1 MSDEKERVLL
11 IIPAYNEEESIAST
25 INSIRHFI
33 QNTPFDFHLDYI
45 VVNDGSRDRTVEI
58 VKEMNV
64 DLINLRTNLG
74 LTGGFGAGMKYA
86 QRHNYDFAIQ
96 FDADGQHL
104 PEYIP
109 AMVNAGKE
117 GYNLVVGSR
126 FVDEKRP
133 KSLRMLGNTMIS
145 SAIKITTGQTINDPT
160 SGMRLFDRRAISFY
174 VEAPNMAPEPETV
187 SYLIKKKF
195 KVKEVQVS
203 MQDRVAGESYLNL
216 RRSIEYMTRVAIS
229 ILVLQPFRK

>member
-1 MSDEKERVLL
+1 MSDENEKVLL

-25 INSIRHFI
+25 INSVRNFMSTEVL
-33 QNTPFDFHLDYI
+33 NFHLDYI
-45 VVNDGSRDRTVEI
+45 VVNDGSKDRTPEI

-86 QRHNYDFAIQ
+86 HRHDYDYAIQ

-104 PEYIP
+104 PDYIP
-109 AMVNAGKE
+109 EMVTAARKGN
-117 GYNLVVGSR
+117 NIVVGSR

-145 SAIKITTGQTINDPT
+145 TAIKMTTGQTINDPT
-160 SGMRLFDRRAISFY
+160 SGMRLFDKKAIEFY
-174 VEAPNMAPEPETV
+174 VKTVNMAPEPETI

-195 KVKEVQVS
+195 KVKEVQVT
-203 MQDRVAGESYLNL
+203 MQDRLAGESYLNL